1 MSSPIELSVDGIET
15 VNSLPQN
22 IGRKISSLLLSWL
35 HQWSVNGQLSR
46 AAEPTLGIAPDDQAW
61 LELLAALHTDNL
73 DNDVKLTVP
82 LVAETGVGGNW
93 MEAK

>member
-1 MSSPIELSVDGIET
+1 MDSPIEMSVVGIYT
-15 VNSLPQN
+15 ASNFSQS
-22 IGRKISSLLLSWL
+22 IGRKIFSLGLSWL

-61 LELLAALHTDNL
+61 LELLAALRTDNL
-73 DNDVKLTVP
+73 DNDVKLTAP